1 MIKSIIKFL
10 KGGEDARGTEIRVS
24 GGNGCERRVVH
35 PVSTICEQAISDFCG
50 IRMLATA
57 CAYERSRDIGA
68 LSPNPICRESLAL
81 IAGAKK
87 AGCFIE
93 KKDVPGTRYTIR
105 TGESEVRLVQKDGE
119 YYKIK
124 NPFAKLHLKRHSERY
139 VIFEHVIH
147 NIMFPDCRLEFVGI
161 AEDYHEARIVYRQ
174 NTVRSELRPEDGQI
188 AEILNQMGLSS
199 DNRYEFGN
207 EFLFVTDVG
216 QDDDNV
222 LVDDENR
229 IRFID
234 PIIGFKSSLQEL
246 LMCALESDKDV
257 AELVKHLYQNDR

>member
-105 TGESEVRLVQKDGE
+105 TGESEVRLVQKDG
-119 YYKIK
+119 
-124 NPFAKLHLKRHSERY
+124 
-139 VIFEHVIH
+139 
-147 NIMFPDCRLEFVGI
+147 
-161 AEDYHEARIVYRQ
+161 
-174 NTVRSELRPEDGQI
+174 
-188 AEILNQMGLSS
+188 
-199 DNRYEFGN
+199 
-207 EFLFVTDVG
+207 
-216 QDDDNV
+216 
-222 LVDDENR
+222 
-229 IRFID
+229 
-234 PIIGFKSSLQEL
+234 GF
-246 LMCALESDKDV
+246 
-257 AELVKHLYQNDR
+257 